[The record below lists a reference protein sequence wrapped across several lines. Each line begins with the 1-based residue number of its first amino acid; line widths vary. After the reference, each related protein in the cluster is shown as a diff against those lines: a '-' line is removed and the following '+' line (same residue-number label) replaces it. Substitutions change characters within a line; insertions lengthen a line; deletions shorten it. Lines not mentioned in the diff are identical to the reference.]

1 MVYYFH
7 SVEIKSRNYIII
19 LLLLC
24 GIECVQGQKNKS
36 FSGELVYHI
45 ENVDVN
51 PNDLV
56 SGEEVEEKMIIY
68 AKDSLL
74 KIVNFNSV
82 NGVQECLTHL
92 RHNKSILLLEIDG
105 QGYAVRIDSEWNKAS
120 DSLYTFKKICGLSR
134 KFKGLKSKKV
144 QMKHPMLSNDLICLY
159 SPEIPKKY
167 SNVFSKMPGLPVLYF
182 LVSEKGLL
190 QYSLESYKKYDPPL
204 SIFMIPEGYQILSME
219 QFLNG
224 MKNSED

>member
-1 MVYYFH
+1 LVYYFH

-19 LLLLC
+19 LLLLYV
-24 GIECVQGQKNKS
+24 IECVHGQKNKS
-36 FSGELVYHI
+36 FSGELIYHI
-45 ENVDVN
+45 ENVDEN
-51 PNDLV
+51 PNDMV
-56 SGEEVEEKMIIY
+56 SGEKAEEKMIIY
-68 AKDSLL
+68 ARDSLL

-105 QGYAVRIDSEWNKAS
+105 QGYAVQIGPESNNAS
-120 DSLYTFKKICGLSR
+120 DSLYTFKKKCGFSR
-134 KFKGLKSKKV
+134 KFNGLKSKKIL
-144 QMKHPMLSNDLICLY
+144 MKHPMLSNDLICLY
-159 SPEIPKKY
+159 STEIAEKY

-190 QYSLESYKKYDPPL
+190 QYTLESYKKYDPPL

-224 MKNSED
+224 MKISDD

>member
-1 MVYYFH
+1 
-7 SVEIKSRNYIII
+7 VEIKSRNYIII

-159 SPEIPKKY
+159 SPLILDHSTPLFR
-167 SNVFSKMPGLPVLYF
+167 V
-182 LVSEKGLL
+182 LL
-190 QYSLESYKKYDPPL
+190 QNPQLYQEPQSL
-204 SIFMIPEGYQILSME
+204 IC
-219 QFLNG
+219 
-224 MKNSED
+224 